1 LNSLFYD
8 RGNWFFVVD
17 RIIHWYFTGKE
28 RSTQAAGNGGGAII
42 NVLLITGLG
51 YNAKDSISITYIFL
65 MGGGLA
71 STIASIRKRNN

>member
-1 LNSLFYD
+1 M
-8 RGNWFFVVD
+8 
-17 RIIHWYFTGKE
+17 K
-28 RSTQAAGNGGGAII
+28 AAGNGGGAII